1 MFELASLIIF
11 GVLAQWAANRFKIP
25 AILPLIL
32 IGLAVGPFSTLI
44 TSDGHKLVEP
54 TWNGENGLFPGENLF
69 YFVSLA
75 VSVILFEGGMTLRR
89 AEVLNV
95 GPIVIKLVTLGVG
108 VSFIGAGTAATIFLV
123 WIGMCLSSSHP

>member
-11 GVLAQWAANRFKIP
+11 GVLAQWVANRFKIP

-44 TSDGHKLVEP
+44 TSNGQKLVDP
-54 TWNGENGLFPGENLF
+54 MWTGENGLFPGENLF

-89 AEVLNV
+89 AEVLKDRKSTRLN
-95 GPIVIKLVTLGVG
+95 
-108 VSFIGAGTAATIFLV
+108 
-123 WIGMCLSSSHP
+123 SSHVRISYAVFC